1 MIMMVQVQR
10 KFKITSAA
18 CLSTVTQTGVY
29 VGKKAIK
36 VELRQNPINFKDRVR
51 PSLAIAIS
59 AQYKGRLPDIRVA

>member
-10 KFKITSAA
+10 KFKMTSAA
-18 CLSTVTQTGVY
+18 TQTGVY

-36 VELRQNPINFKDRVR
+36 VELRQNPINFKDSVR